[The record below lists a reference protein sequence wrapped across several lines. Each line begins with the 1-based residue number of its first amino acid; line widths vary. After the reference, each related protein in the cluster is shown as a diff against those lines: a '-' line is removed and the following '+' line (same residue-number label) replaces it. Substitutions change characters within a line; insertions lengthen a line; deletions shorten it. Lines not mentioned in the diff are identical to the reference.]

1 MKRAATAPEEEQQ
14 GPQGQDGLEEAVTEG
29 EGALRYA
36 APALEKGLDIL
47 EALADS
53 PSGYTLNELAQKV
66 GRKVSEIFRMA
77 VTLQRRG
84 FVQVDEN
91 DRYTLTLRMFELAHR
106 QQPLKS
112 LVSAALPLLRELAN
126 RARQSCHLA
135 MYQGGRVVVIA
146 QVESPERWSFG
157 LKVGVV
163 MGLTDTSSGH
173 VLLAFRDEIDR
184 ARMLRAHI
192 GVEGELDMDPGQL
205 FSILQEV
212 RERGYS
218 AMPSKQTRGITNIA
232 FPVMGAADHAIASI
246 NVPYIERIDQK
257 SAPDVTQVRE
267 IVGNIAARLSAL
279 MGASGYND
287 NE

>member
-1 MKRAATAPEEEQQ
+1 MKQAAPAQE
-14 GPQGQDGLEEAVTEG
+14 GPQGRQGHEEAAPEG

-53 PSGYTLNELAQKV
+53 VSGYTLNELAQKV

-112 LVSAALPLLRELAN
+112 LVSVALPLLRELAN
-126 RARQSCHLA
+126 RSRQSCHLA

-163 MGLTDTSSGH
+163 MGLTDTS
-173 VLLAFRDEIDR
+173 
-184 ARMLRAHI
+184 
-192 GVEGELDMDPGQL
+192 
-205 FSILQEV
+205 
-212 RERGYS
+212 
-218 AMPSKQTRGITNIA
+218 
-232 FPVMGAADHAIASI
+232 
-246 NVPYIERIDQK
+246 
-257 SAPDVTQVRE
+257 
-267 IVGNIAARLSAL
+267 
-279 MGASGYND
+279 
-287 NE
+287 

>member
-1 MKRAATAPEEEQQ
+1 MNPKMPNPLAEPLTEPPLSESDDELEA
-14 GPQGQDGLEEAVTEG
+14 GP
-29 EGALRYA
+29 RYA

-53 PSGYTLNELAQKV
+53 ATGYTLNELAQKV

-112 LVSAALPLLRELAN
+112 LVSVALPLLRELAN

-192 GVEGELDMDPGQL
+192 GVEGELEMDPGEL

-232 FPVMGAADHAIASI
+232 FPVMGVADHVIASI

-257 SAPDVTQVRE
+257 AGPDVTQVRE
-267 IVGNIAARLSAL
+267 IAGNIAARLSAL

>member
-1 MKRAATAPEEEQQ
+1 MKHAAPAPQEQQ
-14 GPQGQDGLEEAVTEG
+14 GQEADEGAAPEG

-53 PSGYTLNELAQKV
+53 VSGYTLNELAQKV

-112 LVSAALPLLRELAN
+112 LVSVALPLLRELAN

-192 GVEGELDMDPGQL
+192 GVEGELEMDPGEL
-205 FSILQEV
+205 FAMLQDV

-232 FPVMGAADHAIASI
+232 FPVMGAADHVIASI

-257 SAPDVTQVRE
+257 SAPDAVQVRG
-267 IVGNIAARLSAL
+267 IVGNIAGRLSAL

>member
-1 MKRAATAPEEEQQ
+1 MKQAPAPEEQQ
-14 GPQGQDGLEEAVTEG
+14 SQGQSTGPEAEAAPEG

-53 PSGYTLNELAQKV
+53 ATGYTLNELAQKV

-84 FVQVDEN
+84 YVQVDEN

-126 RARQSCHLA
+126 RARQSCHLT

-173 VLLAFRDEIDR
+173 VLLGFRDEIDR
-184 ARMLRAHI
+184 ARMLRAHSN
-192 GVEGELDMDPGQL
+192 VEGELDMDPGEL
-205 FSILQEV
+205 FAILQEV
-212 RERGYS
+212 RARGYS
-218 AMPSKQTRGITNIA
+218 AMPSQQTRGITNIA
-232 FPVMGAADHAIASI
+232 FPVMGAADHVIASI

-257 SAPDVTQVRE
+257 SAPDVVQVRG

>member
-1 MKRAATAPEEEQQ
+1 
-14 GPQGQDGLEEAVTEG
+14 
-29 EGALRYA
+29 
-36 APALEKGLDIL
+36 
-47 EALADS
+47 
-53 PSGYTLNELAQKV
+53 
-66 GRKVSEIFRMA
+66 
-77 VTLQRRG
+77 
-84 FVQVDEN
+84 
-91 DRYTLTLRMFELAHR
+91 MFELAHR

-126 RARQSCHLA
+126 RARQSCHLT

-192 GVEGELDMDPGQL
+192 GVEGELDMDPGEL
-205 FSILQEV
+205 FAILQEV
-212 RERGYS
+212 RARGYS
-218 AMPSKQTRGITNIA
+218 AMPSRQTRGITNIA
-232 FPVMGAADHAIASI
+232 YPVMGAADHVIASI

-257 SAPDVTQVRE
+257 SAPDAVQVRG

>member
-1 MKRAATAPEEEQQ
+1 MKQAPAPEEQQEQAQ
-14 GPQGQDGLEEAVTEG
+14 AEAAPEG

-53 PSGYTLNELAQKV
+53 PGGYTLNELAQKV

-84 FVQVDEN
+84 YVQVDEN

-126 RARQSCHLA
+126 RARQSCHLT

-192 GVEGELDMDPGQL
+192 GVEGELDMDPGEL
-205 FSILQEV
+205 FPILQEV
-212 RERGYS
+212 RARGYS
-218 AMPSKQTRGITNIA
+218 AMPSQQTRGITNIA
-232 FPVMGAADHAIASI
+232 FPVMGAADHVIASI

-257 SAPDVTQVRE
+257 SAPDAVQVRG
-267 IVGNIAARLSAL
+267 IVGNIAGRLSAL

>member
-1 MKRAATAPEEEQQ
+1 MKQAAPAPEEQQ
-14 GPQGQDGLEEAVTEG
+14 GQETDEGAAPEG

-53 PSGYTLNELAQKV
+53 VSGYTLNELAQKV

-112 LVSAALPLLRELAN
+112 LVSVALPLLRELAN
-126 RARQSCHLA
+126 RSRQSCHLA

-192 GVEGELDMDPGQL
+192 GVEGELEMDPGEL
-205 FSILQEV
+205 FAILQDV

-218 AMPSKQTRGITNIA
+218 AMSSKQTRGITNIA
-232 FPVMGAADHAIASI
+232 FPVMGAADHVIASI

-257 SAPDVTQVRE
+257 SAPDVAQVRG
-267 IVGNIAARLSAL
+267 IVGNIAGRLSAL

>member
-1 MKRAATAPEEEQQ
+1 MKQAPAPEEQQ
-14 GPQGQDGLEEAVTEG
+14 GQDEAAPEG

-53 PSGYTLNELAQKV
+53 PGGYTLNELAQKV

-84 FVQVDEN
+84 YVQVDDN

-126 RARQSCHLA
+126 RARQSCHLT

-192 GVEGELDMDPGQL
+192 GVEGELDMDPGEL
-205 FSILQEV
+205 FAILQEV
-212 RERGYS
+212 RARGYS
-218 AMPSKQTRGITNIA
+218 AMPSQQTRGITNIA
-232 FPVMGAADHAIASI
+232 FPVMGAADHVIASI

-257 SAPDVTQVRE
+257 SAPDAVQVRG

>member
-1 MKRAATAPEEEQQ
+1 MRQKTSNSVGEPAVEPASSEAATPAA
-14 GPQGQDGLEEAVTEG
+14 GP
-29 EGALRYA
+29 RYT

-47 EALADS
+47 EVLADNAT
-53 PSGYTLNELAQKV
+53 GCTLNELAQKV

-84 FVQVDEN
+84 FVQVDSN

-112 LVSAALPLLRELAN
+112 LVSVALPLLRELAN
-126 RARQSCHLA
+126 RSRQSCHLT

-192 GVEGELDMDPGQL
+192 AVEGEFDMDPGEL
-205 FSILQEV
+205 FSLLQEV

-218 AMPSKQTRGITNIA
+218 AMPSRQTRGITNIA
-232 FPVMGAADHAIASI
+232 FPVMGAADHVVAAI
-246 NVPYIERIDQK
+246 NVPYIERIDLN
-257 SAPDVTQVRE
+257 AGPDVAQVRE
-267 IVGNIAARLSAL
+267 IVGNITARLSAL

>member
-1 MKRAATAPEEEQQ
+1 MKQAPAPEEQQ
-14 GPQGQDGLEEAVTEG
+14 ERSEAGADTAPDG

-53 PSGYTLNELAQKV
+53 ASGYTLNELAQKV

-84 FVQVDEN
+84 YVQVDEN

-106 QQPLKS
+106 QPPLKS

-184 ARMLRAHI
+184 ARMLRAHSN
-192 GVEGELDMDPGQL
+192 VEGELDMDPGEL
-205 FSILQEV
+205 FALLQEV

-232 FPVMGAADHAIASI
+232 FPVMGAADHVIASI

-257 SAPDVTQVRE
+257 SAPDVVQVRG

>member
-1 MKRAATAPEEEQQ
+1 MRAPAAEDDQEA
-14 GPQGQDGLEEAVTEG
+14 GP
-29 EGALRYA
+29 RYT

-53 PSGYTLNELAQKV
+53 VAGYTLNELAQKV

-91 DRYTLTLRMFELAHR
+91 DRYSLTLRMFELAHR

-126 RARQSCHLA
+126 RSRQSCHLA
-135 MYQGGRVVVIA
+135 MSQGGRVVVIA

-157 LKVGVV
+157 LKVGAM

-184 ARMLRAHI
+184 ARMLGTHI
-192 GVEGELDMDPGQL
+192 RVEGEQDMDPGEL
-205 FSILQEV
+205 FAILQEV
-212 RERGYS
+212 RERGHA
-218 AMPSKQTRGITNIA
+218 AMPSRQIRGITNIA
-232 FPVMGAADHAIASI
+232 FPVMGAADHVIAAI
-246 NVPYIERIDQK
+246 NVPHLERIDQK
-257 SAPDVTQVRE
+257 AGPDVTQVRV

>member
-1 MKRAATAPEEEQQ
+1 MKQAPAPEELQ
-14 GPQGQDGLEEAVTEG
+14 QGQDETAPEG

-53 PSGYTLNELAQKV
+53 ATGYTLNELAQKV

-84 FVQVDEN
+84 YVQVDEN

-126 RARQSCHLA
+126 RARQSCHLT

-192 GVEGELDMDPGQL
+192 GVEGELDMDPGEL

-232 FPVMGAADHAIASI
+232 FPVMGAADHVIASI

-257 SAPDVTQVRE
+257 SAPDVVQVRG
-267 IVGNIAARLSAL
+267 IVGNISARLSAL

>member
-1 MKRAATAPEEEQQ
+1 MKQAPAPEEQQ
-14 GPQGQDGLEEAVTEG
+14 GQGQSTGPEAEAAPEG

-53 PSGYTLNELAQKV
+53 ATGYTLNELAQKV

-84 FVQVDEN
+84 YVQVDEN

-126 RARQSCHLA
+126 RARQSCHLT

-184 ARMLRAHI
+184 ARMLRAHSN
-192 GVEGELDMDPGQL
+192 VEGELDMDPGEL
-205 FSILQEV
+205 FAILQEV
-212 RERGYS
+212 RARGYS
-218 AMPSKQTRGITNIA
+218 AMPSQQTRGITNIA
-232 FPVMGAADHAIASI
+232 FPVMGAADHVIASI

-257 SAPDVTQVRE
+257 SAPDVVQVRG
-267 IVGNIAARLSAL
+267 IVGNITARLSAL

>member
-1 MKRAATAPEEEQQ
+1 MKQKPAPHAEEFQQ
-14 GPQGQDGLEEAVTEG
+14 DAEPAPEG

-47 EALADS
+47 EVLADS
-53 PSGYTLNELAQKV
+53 VSGYTLNELAQKV

-112 LVSAALPLLRELAN
+112 LVGAALPLLRELAN
-126 RARQSCHLA
+126 RARQSCHLT

-192 GVEGELDMDPGQL
+192 GVEGELDMDPGEL

-232 FPVMGAADHAIASI
+232 FPVMGAADHVIASI

-257 SAPDVTQVRE
+257 AGPDVTQVRE

>member
-1 MKRAATAPEEEQQ
+1 MKQAPAPEEQQ
-14 GPQGQDGLEEAVTEG
+14 GQDEVVPEG

-53 PSGYTLNELAQKV
+53 PGGYTLNELAQKV

-84 FVQVDEN
+84 YVQVDEN

-126 RARQSCHLA
+126 RARQSCHLT

-192 GVEGELDMDPGQL
+192 GVEGELDMDPGEL
-205 FSILQEV
+205 FAILQEV
-212 RERGYS
+212 RARGYS
-218 AMPSKQTRGITNIA
+218 AMPSQQTRGITNIA
-232 FPVMGAADHAIASI
+232 YPVMGAADHVIASI

-257 SAPDVTQVRE
+257 SAPDAVQVRG

>member
-1 MKRAATAPEEEQQ
+1 MKQKPAPQAEEFQQ
-14 GPQGQDGLEEAVTEG
+14 EAEPAPEG

-47 EALADS
+47 EVLADS
-53 PSGYTLNELAQKV
+53 VTGYTLNELAQKV

-84 FVQVDEN
+84 YVQVDEN

-126 RARQSCHLA
+126 RARQSCHLT

-192 GVEGELDMDPGQL
+192 GVEGELDMDPGEL

-232 FPVMGAADHAIASI
+232 FPVMGAADHVIASI

-257 SAPDVTQVRE
+257 SAPDVVQVGS

-279 MGASGYND
+279 MGASGYNA

>member
-1 MKRAATAPEEEQQ
+1 MKQAPAPEE
-14 GPQGQDGLEEAVTEG
+14 PQGREGHEEAAPEG

-53 PSGYTLNELAQKV
+53 VSGYTLNELAQKV

-112 LVSAALPLLRELAN
+112 LVSVALPLLRELAN
-126 RARQSCHLA
+126 RSRQSCHLA

-192 GVEGELDMDPGQL
+192 GVEGELEMDPGEL
-205 FSILQEV
+205 FAILQDV

-232 FPVMGAADHAIASI
+232 FPVMGAADHVIASI

-257 SAPDVTQVRE
+257 SAPDAVQVRG
-267 IVGNIAARLSAL
+267 IVGNIAGRLSAL

>member
-1 MKRAATAPEEEQQ
+1 MKQAAPAPEEQQ
-14 GPQGQDGLEEAVTEG
+14 GQEADEGAAPEG

-53 PSGYTLNELAQKV
+53 VSGYTLNELAQKV

-112 LVSAALPLLRELAN
+112 LVSVALPLLRELAN
-126 RARQSCHLA
+126 RSRQSCHLA

-192 GVEGELDMDPGQL
+192 GVEGELEMDPGEL
-205 FSILQEV
+205 FAILQDV

-232 FPVMGAADHAIASI
+232 FPVMGAADHVIASI

-257 SAPDVTQVRE
+257 SAPDVAQVRG
-267 IVGNIAARLSAL
+267 IVGNIAGRLSAL

>member
-1 MKRAATAPEEEQQ
+1 MKQAPAPEEQQ
-14 GPQGQDGLEEAVTEG
+14 ERSEAGADTAPDG

-53 PSGYTLNELAQKV
+53 ASGYTLNELAQKV

-84 FVQVDEN
+84 YVQVDEN

-126 RARQSCHLA
+126 RARQSCHLT

-184 ARMLRAHI
+184 ARMLRAHSN
-192 GVEGELDMDPGQL
+192 VEGELDMDPGEL
-205 FSILQEV
+205 FALLQEV

-232 FPVMGAADHAIASI
+232 FPVMGAADHVIASI

-257 SAPDVTQVRE
+257 SAPDVVQVRG

>member
-1 MKRAATAPEEEQQ
+1 MVELSTDEQGTMKQDAAPDEETS
-14 GPQGQDGLEEAVTEG
+14 PDTEG
-29 EGALRYA
+29 AQRYA

-53 PSGYTLNELAQKV
+53 ATGYTLNELAQKV

-84 FVQVDEN
+84 YVQVDEN
-91 DRYTLTLRMFELAHR
+91 DRYTLTLRLFELAHR

-126 RARQSCHLA
+126 RARQSCHLT
-135 MYQGGRVVVIA
+135 MYQNGRVVVIA

-184 ARMLRAHI
+184 ARMLRAHT
-192 GVEGELDMDPGQL
+192 GVEGELEMDPGEL

-212 RERGYS
+212 RERGFS

-232 FPVMGAADHAIASI
+232 FPVMGAADHVIASI

-257 SAPDVTQVRE
+257 SAPDVAQVRE
-267 IVGNIAARLSAL
+267 IVGNISGRLSAL
-279 MGASGYND
+279 MGASGYSPT
-287 NE
+287 EA

>member
-1 MKRAATAPEEEQQ
+1 MKQAPAPEEQQEQAQ
-14 GPQGQDGLEEAVTEG
+14 AEAAPEG

-53 PSGYTLNELAQKV
+53 PGGYTLNELAQKV

-84 FVQVDEN
+84 YVQVDEN

-126 RARQSCHLA
+126 RARQSCHLT

-192 GVEGELDMDPGQL
+192 GVEGELDMDPGEL
-205 FSILQEV
+205 FAILQDV
-212 RERGYS
+212 RARGYS
-218 AMPSKQTRGITNIA
+218 AMPSQQTRGITNIA
-232 FPVMGAADHAIASI
+232 FPVMGAADHVIASI

-257 SAPDVTQVRE
+257 SAPDAVQVRG
-267 IVGNIAARLSAL
+267 IVGNIAGRLSAL

>member
-1 MKRAATAPEEEQQ
+1 MKQAAPAPEEQQ
-14 GPQGQDGLEEAVTEG
+14 DQEAGEGAAPEG

-53 PSGYTLNELAQKV
+53 VSGYTLNELAQKV

-112 LVSAALPLLRELAN
+112 LVSVALPLLRELAN
-126 RARQSCHLA
+126 RSRQSCHLA

-192 GVEGELDMDPGQL
+192 GVEGEPEMDPGEL
-205 FSILQEV
+205 FAILQEV

-218 AMPSKQTRGITNIA
+218 AMPSRQTRGITNIA
-232 FPVMGAADHAIASI
+232 FPVMGAADHVIASI

-257 SAPDVTQVRE
+257 SAPDVVQVRG
-267 IVGNIAARLSAL
+267 IVGNIAGRLSAL

>member
-1 MKRAATAPEEEQQ
+1 MKQAPAPEEQQ
-14 GPQGQDGLEEAVTEG
+14 EHAQAEAVPEG

-53 PSGYTLNELAQKV
+53 PGGYTLNELAQKV

-84 FVQVDEN
+84 YVQVDEN

-126 RARQSCHLA
+126 RARQSCHLT

-192 GVEGELDMDPGQL
+192 GVEGELDMDPGEL
-205 FSILQEV
+205 FAVLQEV

-218 AMPSKQTRGITNIA
+218 AMPSQQTRGITNIA
-232 FPVMGAADHAIASI
+232 YPVMGAADHVIASI

-257 SAPDVTQVRE
+257 SAPDAVQVRG

>member
-1 MKRAATAPEEEQQ
+1 MKQAPAAQEERE
-14 GPQGQDGLEEAVTEG
+14 GQEGQEEAAPEG

-47 EALADS
+47 EVLADS

-218 AMPSKQTRGITNIA
+218 AMPSRQTRGITNIA
-232 FPVMGAADHAIASI
+232 FPVMGAADHVIASI

-257 SAPDVTQVRE
+257 SAPDVVQVRE

>member
-1 MKRAATAPEEEQQ
+1 MKQKPAPQAEEFQQ
-14 GPQGQDGLEEAVTEG
+14 EAEPAPEG

-47 EALADS
+47 EVLADS
-53 PSGYTLNELAQKV
+53 VTGYTLNELAQKV

-84 FVQVDEN
+84 YVQVDEN

-126 RARQSCHLA
+126 RARQSCHLT

-192 GVEGELDMDPGQL
+192 GVEGELDMDPGEL

-232 FPVMGAADHAIASI
+232 FPVMGAADHVIASI

-257 SAPDVTQVRE
+257 SAPDVVQVGS

>member
-1 MKRAATAPEEEQQ
+1 MKQAPAPEELQS
-14 GPQGQDGLEEAVTEG
+14 QDEAAPDG

-53 PSGYTLNELAQKV
+53 ATGYTLNELAQKV

-84 FVQVDEN
+84 YVQVDEN

-126 RARQSCHLA
+126 RARQSCHLT

-192 GVEGELDMDPGQL
+192 GVEGELDMDPGEL
-205 FSILQEV
+205 FAILQEV

-232 FPVMGAADHAIASI
+232 FPVMGAADHVIASI

-257 SAPDVTQVRE
+257 SAPDVVQVRG
-267 IVGNIAARLSAL
+267 IVGNISARLSAL

>member
-1 MKRAATAPEEEQQ
+1 MKQAPAPEQQ
-14 GPQGQDGLEEAVTEG
+14 QEHAEAEAAPEG

-53 PSGYTLNELAQKV
+53 PGGYTLNELAQKV

-84 FVQVDEN
+84 YVQVDDN

-126 RARQSCHLA
+126 RARQSCHLT

-192 GVEGELDMDPGQL
+192 GVEGELDMDPGEL
-205 FSILQEV
+205 FAILQEV
-212 RERGYS
+212 RARGYS
-218 AMPSKQTRGITNIA
+218 AMPSQQTRGITNIA
-232 FPVMGAADHAIASI
+232 FPVMGAADHVIASI

-257 SAPDVTQVRE
+257 SAPDAVQVRG

>member
-1 MKRAATAPEEEQQ
+1 MKQAPAPEEQQ
-14 GPQGQDGLEEAVTEG
+14 DRSEAGADAAPDG

-53 PSGYTLNELAQKV
+53 ASGYTLNELAQKV

-84 FVQVDEN
+84 YVQVDEN

-126 RARQSCHLA
+126 RARQSCHLT

-184 ARMLRAHI
+184 ARMLRAHSN
-192 GVEGELDMDPGQL
+192 VEGELDMDPGEL
-205 FSILQEV
+205 FALLQEV

-232 FPVMGAADHAIASI
+232 FPVMGAADHVIASI

-257 SAPDVTQVRE
+257 SAPDVVQVRG

>member
-1 MKRAATAPEEEQQ
+1 MKQKPAPQAEEFQQ
-14 GPQGQDGLEEAVTEG
+14 EAEPTPEG

-47 EALADS
+47 EVLADS
-53 PSGYTLNELAQKV
+53 VTGYTLNELAQKV

-112 LVSAALPLLRELAN
+112 LVGAALPLLRELAN
-126 RARQSCHLA
+126 RARQSCHLT

-192 GVEGELDMDPGQL
+192 GVEGELDMDPGEL

-232 FPVMGAADHAIASI
+232 FPVMGAADHVIASI

-257 SAPDVTQVRE
+257 AGPDVTQVRE

>member
-1 MKRAATAPEEEQQ
+1 MKQAPAPEQQ
-14 GPQGQDGLEEAVTEG
+14 QEHAEAEAAPEG

-53 PSGYTLNELAQKV
+53 PGGYTLNELAQKV

-84 FVQVDEN
+84 YVQVDDN

-126 RARQSCHLA
+126 RARQSCHLT

-184 ARMLRAHI
+184 ARMLRAHSN
-192 GVEGELDMDPGQL
+192 VEGELDMDPGEL
-205 FSILQEV
+205 FALLQEV

-232 FPVMGAADHAIASI
+232 FPVMGAADHVIASI

-257 SAPDVTQVRE
+257 SAPDVVQVRG

>member
-1 MKRAATAPEEEQQ
+1 MKQAPAPEEQQEQAQ
-14 GPQGQDGLEEAVTEG
+14 AEAAPEG

-53 PSGYTLNELAQKV
+53 PGGYTLNELAQKV

-84 FVQVDEN
+84 YVQVDEN

-126 RARQSCHLA
+126 RARQSCHLT

-192 GVEGELDMDPGQL
+192 GVEGELDMDPGEL
-205 FSILQEV
+205 FAILQEV
-212 RERGYS
+212 RARGYS
-218 AMPSKQTRGITNIA
+218 AMPSQQTRGITNIA
-232 FPVMGAADHAIASI
+232 FPVMGAADHVIASI

-257 SAPDVTQVRE
+257 SAPDAVQVRG
-267 IVGNIAARLSAL
+267 IVGNIAGRLSAL

>member
-1 MKRAATAPEEEQQ
+1 MKPTPAPEELQHEAG
-14 GPQGQDGLEEAVTEG
+14 GPAEG

-47 EALADS
+47 EVLADS
-53 PSGYTLNELAQKV
+53 AAGCTLNELAQKV

-112 LVSAALPLLRELAN
+112 LVSVALPLLRELAN
-126 RARQSCHLA
+126 RSRQSCHLA

-157 LKVGVV
+157 LKVGVM

-184 ARMLRAHI
+184 ARMLGTHI
-192 GVEGELDMDPGQL
+192 KVEGEQDIDPGEL
-205 FSILQEV
+205 FAILQEV
-212 RERGYS
+212 RERGHA
-218 AMPSKQTRGITNIA
+218 AMPSRQIRGITNIA
-232 FPVMGAADHAIASI
+232 FPVMGVADHVIAAI
-246 NVPYIERIDQK
+246 NVPHLERIDQK
-257 SAPDVTQVRE
+257 AGPDVAQVRE

-279 MGASGYND
+279 MGASGYNP

>member
-1 MKRAATAPEEEQQ
+1 MKQASPAPEE
-14 GPQGQDGLEEAVTEG
+14 PQGREGHEEAAPEG

-53 PSGYTLNELAQKV
+53 ATGYTLNELAQKV

-112 LVSAALPLLRELAN
+112 LVSVALPLLRELAN
-126 RARQSCHLA
+126 RSRQSCHLA

-192 GVEGELDMDPGQL
+192 GVEGELEMDPGEL
-205 FSILQEV
+205 FAILQDV

-218 AMPSKQTRGITNIA
+218 AMPSKQTRGVTNIA
-232 FPVMGAADHAIASI
+232 FPVMGAADHVIASI

-257 SAPDVTQVRE
+257 SAPDAVQVRG
-267 IVGNIAARLSAL
+267 IVGNIAGRLSAL

>member
-1 MKRAATAPEEEQQ
+1 MKQKPAPPAEEFQQ
-14 GPQGQDGLEEAVTEG
+14 EAEPAPEG

-47 EALADS
+47 EVLADS
-53 PSGYTLNELAQKV
+53 VTGYTLNELAQKV

-126 RARQSCHLA
+126 RARQSCHLT

-192 GVEGELDMDPGQL
+192 GVEGELDMDPGEL

-232 FPVMGAADHAIASI
+232 FPVMGAADHVIASI

-257 SAPDVTQVRE
+257 AGPDVTQVRE

>member
-1 MKRAATAPEEEQQ
+1 MKQAAPAPQEQQ
-14 GPQGQDGLEEAVTEG
+14 GREGNEEAAPEG

-53 PSGYTLNELAQKV
+53 VSGYTLNELAQKV

-112 LVSAALPLLRELAN
+112 LVSVALPLLRELAN
-126 RARQSCHLA
+126 RSRQSCHLA

-192 GVEGELDMDPGQL
+192 GVEGELEMDPGEL
-205 FSILQEV
+205 FAILQDV

-232 FPVMGAADHAIASI
+232 FPVMGAADHVIASI

-257 SAPDVTQVRE
+257 SAPDAVQVRG
-267 IVGNIAARLSAL
+267 IVGNIAGRLSAL